1 MTRWLSVA
9 VVVLALG
16 VGSSIFAQQDDAH
29 MGTWTQ
35 NFEKTK
41 TTPAPTGPRPQSVT
55 RTYEPFEGKG
65 VTATF
70 VTVTADGK
78 TLTSSYSAHFDGKDY
93 PYTYSGASG
102 GNLTHIAL
110 KRVDRYTWE
119 AVNKGKGSVTNVG
132 TNTVSK
138 DGKTLTYTFKGTN
151 AQGQPTSGVMVF
163 EKQ

>member
-1 MTRWLSVA
+1 VTRWLGIA

-16 VGSSIFAQQDDAH
+16 IGSSLFAQQDDAH
-29 MGTWTQ
+29 MGTWKQ
-35 NFEKTK
+35 NFEKSTS
-41 TTPAPTGPRPQSVT
+41 TPASTNPRPQSVT

-65 VTATF
+65 VKATF
-70 VTVTADGK
+70 VTITADGK
-78 TLTSSYSAHFDGKDY
+78 KLTSSYSAHFDGKDY
-93 PYTYSGASG
+93 PYTYSSAG

-119 AVNKGKGSVTNVG
+119 AINKGKVTNIG

-138 DGKTLTYTFKGTN
+138 DGKTLTYTYKGTN